1 MKLSELLLDHV
12 QEWKWEVLSFEL
24 PPCIKDRIKAIPRQQ
39 VGSGEDVIM
48 WKFSKDGEF
57 ITKSAYA
64 LLNGTQ
70 QNSLPFL
77 GQWIWKI
84 DTLPRIVSYL
94 WLCVHN
100 SLPVRAELT
109 LRGITTN
116 TCCPLCNRFPETI
129 SHMLRDCVV
138 AKNF

>member
-1 MKLSELLLDHV
+1 
-12 QEWKWEVLSFEL
+12 
-24 PPCIKDRIKAIPRQQ
+24 
-39 VGSGEDVIM
+39 M
-48 WKFSKDGEF
+48 WKFLKDGEF
-57 ITKSAYA
+57 TTKSTYA

-84 DTLPRIVSYL
+84 DTLPRIVSFL
-94 WLCVHN
+94 WLCMHN

-116 TCCPLCNRFPETI
+116 NCCPLCNRFPETI
-129 SHMLRDCVV
+129 SHLLRDCVV
-138 AKNF
+138 AKSFWFNLKIPPAMVSFFFYLDLNCWL